1 MNKLQSTLVIV
12 LVLVGLVAGRK
23 DFLAPKKVDD
33 QFAKARAK
41 GNPQARVK
49 IVEFIDFQCPACAY
63 GIKYLKTFF
72 DQHPNDIYL
81 QVRYFPLT
89 NMHHHAM
96 ISALYSECAA
106 RQGKFWALDDL
117 MIPQQSQWAQLI
129 NPEPVFQAMAA
140 QAGMNIDQLNTCLA
154 SDDARKVIN
163 DEKSLGQSLGI
174 VSTPTYFIN
183 NKMVVGTKSLQDELK
198 TYFPEIKVH
207 MLYPSFVSSSAVFS

>member
-1 MNKLQSTLVIV
+1 MNKLFATLMIMF
-12 LVLVGLVAGRK
+12 VLVGLIMGAKVALTPK
-23 DFLAPKKVDD
+23 QAPINL
-33 QFAKARAK
+33 QMARSK
-41 GNPQARVK
+41 GNPDARVK
-49 IVEFIDFQCPACAY
+49 IIEYVDFQCPACAN

-81 QVRYFPLT
+81 QVHYFPLT

-117 MIPQQSQWAQLI
+117 MIPQQSQWAPLI
-129 NPEPVFQAMAA
+129 SPEPVFQAMAA
-140 QAGMNIDQLNTCLA
+140 QVGMDIDQLNSCLA

-163 DEKSLGQSLGI
+163 DEKSVGQSLGI
-174 VSTPTYFIN
+174 SSTPTYFIN

-198 TYFPEIKVH
+198 TYFPG
-207 MLYPSFVSSSAVFS
+207 S

>member
-12 LVLVGLVAGRK
+12 LVLVGFIAGTK
-23 DFLAPKKVDD
+23 IFLAPKKTEINS
-33 QFAKARAK
+33 QEARAE

-63 GIKYLKTFF
+63 GMKYLRTFV
-72 DQHPNDIYL
+72 DRHPNDIYL
-81 QVRYFPLT
+81 QMRYFPLT

-117 MIPQQSQWAQLI
+117 MMAQQSQWAQLI
-129 NPEPVFQAMAA
+129 SPEPVFKAMAS
-140 QAGMNIDQLNTCLA
+140 QVGMNIDQLNTCLA

-163 DEKSLGQSLGI
+163 NEKSLGQSLGI
-174 VSTPTYFIN
+174 SSTPTYFIN
-183 NKMVVGTKSLQDELK
+183 NKMVVGAKSLEDELK
-198 TYFPEIKVH
+198 TYFP
-207 MLYPSFVSSSAVFS
+207 SS

>member
-1 MNKLQSTLVIV
+1 MNKLQSSLMIL
-12 LVLVGLVAGRK
+12 LVLVGLTVGAK
-23 DFLAPKKVDD
+23 IYLAPKKAAINL
-33 QFAKARAK
+33 QMTRAK

-63 GIKYLKTFF
+63 GIGYLKTFF
-72 DQHPNDIYL
+72 AQHPNDLYL
-81 QVRYFPLT
+81 QVKYFPLT

-117 MIPQQSQWAQLI
+117 MIPQQQQWAQLI
-129 NPEPVFQAMAA
+129 SPDPVFQSMAV
-140 QAGMNIDQLNTCLA
+140 QAGINIDQLNSCLE

-174 VSTPTYFIN
+174 SSTPTYFIN
-183 NKMVVGTKSLQDELK
+183 NKMVVGVKSLQDELK
-198 TYFPEIKVH
+198 TYFPG
-207 MLYPSFVSSSAVFS
+207 S

>member
-1 MNKLQSTLVIV
+1 MNKLQSTLVIM
-12 LVLVGLVAGRK
+12 LVLFGFIAGVK
-23 DFLAPKKVDD
+23 IFLAPKNTEINI
-33 QFAKARAK
+33 QEARAK

-63 GIKYLKTFF
+63 GMKYLKTFV
-72 DQHPNDIYL
+72 DQHPNDVYL

-106 RQGKFWALDDL
+106 RQGKFWALEDL
-117 MIPQQSQWAQLI
+117 MMPQQGQWAQLI
-129 NPEPVFQAMAA
+129 SPEPVFKAMAS
-140 QAGMNIDQLNTCLA
+140 QVGMDILKLNACLA

-174 VSTPTYFIN
+174 ISTPTYFIN
-183 NKMVVGTKSLQDELK
+183 NKMVVGVKSLQDELK
-198 TYFPEIKVH
+198 TYFPGN
-207 MLYPSFVSSSAVFS
+207 

>member
-12 LVLVGLVAGRK
+12 LVLVGLIVGTK
-23 DFLAPKKVDD
+23 IFLAPKKSEINL
-33 QFAKARAK
+33 QMARAK

-63 GIKYLKTFF
+63 GIKYLKTIF
-72 DQHPNDIYL
+72 DQYPNDIYL

-129 NPEPVFQAMAA
+129 SPEPVFKAMAS
-140 QAGMNIDQLNTCLA
+140 QVGMNIDQLNTCLA

-174 VSTPTYFIN
+174 SSTPTYFIN
-183 NKMVVGTKSLQDELK
+183 SKMVVGSKSLEDTLK
-198 TYFPEIKVH
+198 TYFPKH
-207 MLYPSFVSSSAVFS
+207 S

>member
-1 MNKLQSTLVIV
+1 MNKQQSTLMIV
-12 LVLVGLVAGRK
+12 LVLVGVIVGAK
-23 DFLAPKKVDD
+23 FFLAPKKAQINVLE
-33 QFAKARAK
+33 ARSK
-41 GNPQARVK
+41 GNPQARIK

-63 GIKYLKTFF
+63 GIKYLKTFI

-81 QVRYFPLT
+81 QVKYFPLT
-89 NMHHHAM
+89 QMHHHAM

-129 NPEPVFQAMAA
+129 SPDPVFQSMAT
-140 QAGMNIDQLNTCLA
+140 QAGMNMDQLNTCLA

-174 VSTPTYFIN
+174 ASTPTYFVN
-183 NKMVVGTKSLQDELK
+183 NKMVVGVRSLEEELK
-198 TYFPEIKVH
+198 TYFPG
-207 MLYPSFVSSSAVFS
+207 S

>member
-1 MNKLQSTLVIV
+1 MNKLQSTLVIL
-12 LVLVGLVAGRK
+12 LVLVGVIAGAK
-23 DFLAPKKVDD
+23 IFLMSKKVPINL
-33 QFAKARAK
+33 QEARAK

-49 IVEFIDFQCPACAY
+49 IVEFVDFQCPACAY

-81 QVRYFPLT
+81 QVKYFPLT

-117 MIPQQSQWAQLI
+117 MIPQQSQWAQLTS
-129 NPEPVFQAMAA
+129 PEPVFQAMAA
-140 QAGMNIDQLNTCLA
+140 QAGMNIEQLNACLA

-174 VSTPTYFIN
+174 VSTPTYFVN
-183 NKMVVGTKSLQDELK
+183 NKMVVGAKSLMDELN
-198 TYFPEIKVH
+198 TYFPTGK
-207 MLYPSFVSSSAVFS
+207 

>member
-1 MNKLQSTLVIV
+1 MIV
-12 LVLVGLVAGRK
+12 LVLVGLIVGGK
-23 DFLAPKKVDD
+23 VFLAHPKAEINL
-33 QFAKARAK
+33 QEARAK

-49 IVEFIDFQCPACAY
+49 IVEYIDFQCPACAY
-63 GIKYLKTFF
+63 GVKFLKTFF
-72 DQHPNDIYL
+72 DKHPNDVYI

-117 MIPQQSQWAQLI
+117 MIPQQQQWAQLI
-129 NPEPVFQAMAA
+129 SPEPVFKAMAT
-140 QAGMNIDQLNTCLA
+140 QVGMDIGQLNNCLV

-163 DEKSLGQSLGI
+163 NEKSVGQTLGI

-183 NKMVVGTKSLQDELK
+183 NKMVVGVKSLDDALK
-198 TYFPEIKVH
+198 AYFP
-207 MLYPSFVSSSAVFS
+207 